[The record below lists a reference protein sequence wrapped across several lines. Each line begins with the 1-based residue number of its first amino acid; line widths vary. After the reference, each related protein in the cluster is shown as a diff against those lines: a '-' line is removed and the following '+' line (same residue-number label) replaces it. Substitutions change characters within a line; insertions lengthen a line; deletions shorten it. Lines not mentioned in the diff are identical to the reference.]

1 MLPGALDLQEDG
13 VSVIGE
19 QQTGDQP
26 ENLKN
31 NNNNNS
37 GSEFTAHINP
47 QSWIMQILLSK

>member
-19 QQTGDQP
+19 QQTGDQT
-26 ENLKN
+26 ENLE